1 MRRSVP
7 PLVAV
12 LAVLLV
18 AVLVVL
24 KPGRSG
30 IDSSPT
36 HYSVSD
42 VQNAFRAEGLT
53 LHWADDELRSN
64 RGFSILLF
72 DDSYE
77 AEAGAGIYQ
86 YDAGLGQPEAIYRQG
101 NLVIYATQRLDR
113 PVDNRVKAALTR
125 LSRS

>member
-1 MRRSVP
+1 MRRGA

-12 LAVLLV
+12 LAVLLL
-18 AVLVVL
+18 AVVVVL
-24 KPGRSG
+24 APGRSG
-30 IDSSPT
+30 NDSSPA

-53 LHWADDELRSN
+53 LRRADDELRSN

-72 DDSYE
+72 DNPNE
-77 AEAGAGIYQ
+77 AAARAGIYQ
-86 YDAGLGQPEAIYRQG
+86 YDAAVGQPEAIYMQS

-113 PVDNRVKAALTR
+113 QVDNRVQAALTS
-125 LSRS
+125 LSR

>member
-1 MRRSVP
+1 MRRSG

-12 LAVLLV
+12 LAVLLL

-30 IDSSPT
+30 DNSSPT

-53 LHWADDELRSN
+53 LHRADDELRSN

-72 DDSYE
+72 DDPYE
-77 AEAGAGIYQ
+77 AEARAGIYQ
-86 YDAGLGQPEAIYRQG
+86 YDAALGRPEAIYRQA

-113 PVDNRVKAALTR
+113 PVDDRVQAALTR
-125 LSRS
+125 LSRT